1 MLSGVEW
8 RDTEIFYLKHRG
20 PIYIDGVVVNH
31 LHDGHTKIASNA
43 EGDAEAQAAHDGD
56 NVAAGQAEALAV
68 AQRGFLLSG
77 LPWPSILRELDHFP
91 GFLPPFYNPATTR
104 G

>member
-1 MLSGVEW
+1 MPCLYTVYSLALPHLFDDDLAVLVN
-8 RDTEIFYLKHRG
+8 RA
-20 PIYIDGVVVNH
+20 VVDH
-31 LHDGHTKIASNA
+31 AHYGHAQVASDA

-77 LPWPSILRELDHFP
+77 LPWPSILR
-91 GFLPPFYNPATTR
+91 
-104 G
+104 

>member
-43 EGDAEAQAAHDGD
+43 EGDAEAQAAEDGD
-56 NVAAGQAEALAV
+56 DITLRQAATAAV
-68 AQRGFLLSG
+68 QQR
-77 LPWPSILRELDHFP
+77 
-91 GFLPPFYNPATTR
+91 R
-104 G
+104 GAWR